1 MKRLIFL
8 SLLFAVAPLFA
19 GNVNFIYY
27 NYGYGDPGYYDEYWY
42 DDYWYDGYWVYMP
55 YGYYCVHYV
64 WWYPWWWD
72 WYWHR
77 CHWVHHWS
85 WDFFY
90 AGFYVVWYDQG
101 YWWYRPRYGRYV
113 RYRLPHSYATVRVR
127 ARTHGIYLPEKPP
140 RELNVPYRE
149 NQVMQLVRQNDPE
162 LYARVEREHRTGN
175 LERMRK
181 EHVEQVN
188 REIAVKNREHGIKDR
203 NIDINE
209 LAKQSK
215 PMTTVKSTNTPRIQ
229 QESKT
234 STPKVEYK
242 PTSKETQSKSTQTTQ
257 SRIQKTSKSE
267 SKTSREYPTQ
277 SYERV
282 DQIPSREKDVSEKRV
297 EQPREKSSEEKM
309 IPRQVKE
316 KDSKPEQNERKNTP
330 QVQGQQERRPPQP
343 RSNPYDRPDQREN
356 KR

>member
-8 SLLFAVAPLFA
+8 SLLFAVVPLFA
-19 GNVNFIYY
+19 GDVNFIYY
-27 NYGYGDPGYYDEYWY
+27 NNGYNDYGYYDEYWY

-72 WYWHR
+72 WYWAR

-101 YWWYRPRYGRYV
+101 CWWYRPRYGHYV

-127 ARTHGIYLPEKPP
+127 ARTQGIYLPEKPP
-140 RELNVPYRE
+140 RDINVPYRE
-149 NQVMQLVRQNDPE
+149 DRVMQLARQQDPE
-162 LYARVEREHRTGN
+162 LYARVEKEQRSGN

-188 REIAVKNREHGIKDR
+188 REIALKNREHGIQDR
-203 NIDINE
+203 NLDIE
-209 LAKQSK
+209 QLSKQNKGVSPTK
-215 PMTTVKSTNTPRIQ
+215 DVSTQRIQ
-229 QESKT
+229 QQPRT
-234 STPKVEYK
+234 TTPKVE
-242 PTSKETQSKSTQTTQ
+242 SKSTAKQTPSKSTQ

-267 SKTSREYPTQ
+267 SKTSKEPQVR
-277 SYERV
+277 SYEPPAESRSRV
-282 DQIPSREKDVSEKRV
+282 QNAPERYVEKPAE
-297 EQPREKSSEEKM
+297 
-309 IPRQVKE
+309 KE
-316 KDSKPEQNERKNTP
+316 KDGKSAPQRVKETDNRPTQKSRPTTP
-330 QVQGQQERRPPQP
+330 QVQRQQEIKPPQP
-343 RSNPYDRPDQREN
+343 RRQSSNRTSQRE
-356 KR
+356 K